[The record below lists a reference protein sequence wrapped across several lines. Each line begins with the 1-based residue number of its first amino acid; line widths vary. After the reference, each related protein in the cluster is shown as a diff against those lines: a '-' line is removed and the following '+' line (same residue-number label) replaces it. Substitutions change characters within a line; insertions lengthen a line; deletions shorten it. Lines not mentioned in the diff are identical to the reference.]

1 MAKKITLFGSLIIF
15 LFSLVSAQIQ
25 EANQDYIKAITTP
38 NQVQQYKLLKEWLS
52 KYAGKGSQY
61 ESFVYAQLCLLD
73 LKVVKEKSVKET
85 IEFGEKAIQIGG
97 LDDLTFVRIYI
108 TVSEGYRT
116 LGNNLEKAHQYV
128 AQAIKLSHKNTKQT
142 PEDQSA
148 AQWKS
153 LLGVSLYVQGKIF
166 EKEKKHKDALDP
178 LIQSY
183 NILKDKQIITDLTK
197 VGKVLY
203 EYKYYTEAEQAFKM
217 ACQVLNDYA
226 NCVFYAN
233 TLYRNKKK
241 DDSLKYYEKAYMMKK
256 TGEIAYIIGVQYA
269 KKAEKNTAYID
280 KAIKTLLEASFLSP
294 KKSKQA
300 MKMAEHL
307 FFNSKKD
314 LNYNENIKEIILTEV
329 KLKLV
334 GGTEPVIKISSKDM
348 RKTFADDISGI
359 GLDSGELTYAHFR
372 FILDIDGKQQ
382 KVSFMIAPP
391 DVSDLSQ
398 KKYVE
403 IISDYLK
410 AQGVKLI

>member
-15 LFSLVSAQIQ
+15 LFSLISAQIQ
-25 EANQDYIKAITTP
+25 EANQDYIKAVTTP

-73 LKVVKEKSVKET
+73 LTVVKEKSVKET
-85 IEFGEKAIQIGG
+85 IEFGEKAIQLGG
-97 LDDLTFVRIYI
+97 LDDLTLVRIYI
-108 TVSEGYRT
+108 TVSEGYRM
-116 LGNNLEKAHQYV
+116 LGYNLEKAHQYA
-128 AQAIKLSHKNTKQT
+128 AQAIQLSHKNTKQT

-148 AQWKS
+148 AQWKN
-153 LLGVSLYVQGKIF
+153 LLGAGLYVQGKIF

-183 NILKDKQIITDLTK
+183 NILKNKQIITDLTK

-203 EYKYYTEAEQAFKM
+203 EYQYFSEAEKAFKVT
-217 ACQVLNDYA
+217 CQALNDYA

-233 TLYRNKKK
+233 ALYRNKKK

-269 KKAEKNTAYID
+269 KKAEENAAYID

-300 MKMAEHL
+300 MKLAEHL
-307 FFNSKKD
+307 FFNSKED
-314 LNYNENIKEIILTEV
+314 LNYNENIKEIQEISKKLEDLTE
-329 KLKLV
+329 
-334 GGTEPVIKISSKDM
+334 
-348 RKTFADDISGI
+348 TFNKKF
-359 GLDSGELTYAHFR
+359 GEKAEEELNEKEKQEMKE
-372 FILDIDGKQQ
+372 ILDQIEKE
-382 KVSFMIAPP
+382 
-391 DVSDLSQ
+391 
-398 KKYVE
+398 KKAVE
-403 IISDYLK
+403 KIQAEQTAALEKFNSLIERTKREMGIS
-410 AQGVKLI
+410 